1 MSSTFWLNSFIMIVT
16 ALSELGDGLIFRKP
30 DPDGARKK
38 QVIATEK
45 GKGMLDDTKNDMQTL
60 EEDLTHGISKKGLDT
75 FYQVIKTMVGN
86 LS

>member
-1 MSSTFWLNSFIMIVT
+1 MIVI
-16 ALSELGDGLIFRKP
+16 ALRKLGVGLIFRKP
-30 DPDGARKK
+30 DPDDVHKK

-60 EEDLTHGISKKGLDT
+60 EGDLTHGISKEGLDT
-75 FYQVIKTMVGN
+75 FYQVIKTMVGS